1 MADDAGRVE
10 YLLRAN
16 DENIESDLEKANKKV
31 EKAAQSSADATVKIE
46 KEKTGELSKES
57 DKVVKTAEKAADDV
71 SDAWKDA
78 GKDAKEAMSD
88 LAEDQEIRIDVDADT
103 KPAEANIDRV
113 SKDKD
118 INIDASA
125 DVSGAKIDIESL
137 GEAGADAA
145 DKIES
150 ELGKA
155 FGNIGDTAKDTFSD
169 MVTSAVP
176 FGDKISSLTKGL
188 SGTGT
193 MVLGLGTAFAGI
205 SVLGIKSADDLKAA
219 MNDFFAATGKPT
231 EQIVTLADGT
241 KEVIDYTD
249 KYQTVLED
257 IYKNNYGESF
267 ADIADAMA
275 TTTKNMQALD
285 DESLQN
291 VTESA
296 FVLRDTFGYDIAE
309 TTRAAGTMME
319 QFGITG
325 EDAMNMI
332 AAGAQNG
339 LDYSGEFLDSINEYS
354 VQFAKVGMGAEDMFK
369 IFEAGAASGAFN
381 LDKVGDAMK
390 ELSIRVVDGSDTTAE
405 GFALLGLNADEM
417 AAKFAA
423 GGDSAKEA
431 FNETIEALADMED
444 PLKQNQ
450 AGVDLLGTMWEDL
463 GPEAVTALAD
473 IQDGAYQASDA
484 MEKLKEIKYDDL
496 GSMLEALSRSVELM
510 LVPLGEALM
519 PLLLTLIETVLPL
532 INGLLSPLLEL
543 VSAFIEPILMVISE
557 ALQPLMDT
565 ITLLMN
571 EVLNP
576 LIELLQTILLPVFE
590 AVMAL
595 ISGVVSDSIGV
606 VIDVFEGLI
615 GFITDVFTGN
625 WEGAWENIKN
635 SFQRLIPGIDGV
647 IGGIKRALNGVLD
660 FVKGVFTSNWKTAWA
675 GVKNIF
681 GGVWEA
687 MKSLFKSPVNWIIDK
702 LNSFIGGINKIK
714 IPDWV
719 PGLGGKGI
727 NIPKIPRLKV
737 GLDYVPYDDFPALLH
752 TGEMVLTKENS
763 DLLRSFGGIKG
774 IEEYLSYSSRQSD
787 ISAGVQ
793 ISSGRRGNETTT
805 YVFQSTLELDAKE
818 VARATSKYTDDELA
832 RLETLTR
839 RGVR

>member
-31 EKAAQSSADATVKIE
+31 EKAAQSSADTTVKIE
-46 KEKTGELSKES
+46 KEKTSELGKES

-88 LAEDQEIRIDVDADT
+88 VAEDQKVRVDVDAD
-103 KPAEANIDRV
+103 V
-113 SKDKD
+113 SSVK
-118 INIDASA
+118 A
-125 DVSGAKIDIESL
+125 DIEGL
-137 GEAGADAA
+137 GDTGADAA

-150 ELGKA
+150 ELDKA
-155 FGNIGDTAKDTFSD
+155 FENIGDTAKETFSD
-169 MVTSAVP
+169 MVTSFIP
-176 FGDKISSLTKGL
+176 FGDKISKLTSGL
-188 SGTGT
+188 SGSSA
-193 MVLGLGTAFAGI
+193 MAVGLGAAFAGA
-205 SVLGIKSADDLKAA
+205 SAAGIKSADDLRGA
-219 MNDFFAATGKPT
+219 MNDFAAATG
-231 EQIVTLADGT
+231 LGADET
-241 KEVIDYTD
+241 KRYEGI
-249 KYQTVLED
+249 LEN
-257 IYKNNYGESF
+257 IYANNYGESF
-267 ADIADAMA
+267 EDIAGSLSDIRQQIGPVVDSWDD
-275 TTTKNMQALD
+275 TKIQ
-285 DESLQN
+285 EF
-291 VTESA
+291 TESA
-296 FVLRDTFGYDIAE
+296 FALRDTFGYDISE
-309 TTRAAGTMME
+309 SVRAANTLMD
-319 QFGITG
+319 QFGVDG
-325 EDAMNMI
+325 QHAFNLI

-339 LDYSGEFLDSINEYS
+339 LDYSGEMLDSINEYS
-354 VQFAKVGMGAEDMFK
+354 VHFEKLGMDADDMFK
-369 IFEAGAASGAFN
+369 IFQKGADSGAFN
-381 LDKVGDAMK
+381 LDKIGDAIK
-390 ELSIRVVDGSDTTAE
+390 EMSIRVVDGSDTTAE
-405 GFALLGLNADEM
+405 GFELIGLNADEM

-423 GGDSAKEA
+423 GGESAKEA
-431 FNETIEALADMED
+431 FDETVAALADVKD

-463 GPEAVTALAD
+463 GADAITALAD
-473 IQDGAYQASDA
+473 IEDEAYAAGD
-484 MEKLKEIKYDDL
+484 ELERLKDIKYDDL
-496 GSMLEALSRSVELM
+496 GSMLESLSRSVELM
-510 LVPLGEALM
+510 LIPLGEALM

-635 SFQRLIPGIDGV
+635 IFQRLIPGIDGV

-660 FVKGVFTSNWKTAWA
+660 FVKGVFTGNWKTAWA

-719 PGLGGKGI
+719 PIVGGKGI

-752 TGEMVLTKENS
+752 AGEMVLTKEDS

-774 IEEYLSYSSRQSD
+774 IEEYLSYSGRQSD

-793 ISSGRRGNETTT
+793 IASGRRGNETTT

>member
-46 KEKTGELSKES
+46 KEKTGELGKES

-118 INIDASA
+118 IKIDASA

-137 GEAGADAA
+137 GDAGADAA

-155 FGNIGDTAKDTFSD
+155 LGNIGDTAKDTFSD

-193 MVLGLGTAFAGI
+193 MALGLGAAFAGI
-205 SVLGIKSADDLKAA
+205 SVLGIKSADDLRGA
-219 MNDFFAATGKPT
+219 MNDFAAATG
-231 EQIVTLADGT
+231 LGADET
-241 KEVIDYTD
+241 KRYEGI
-249 KYQTVLED
+249 LEN
-257 IYKNNYGESF
+257 IYANNYGESF
-267 ADIADAMA
+267 EDIAGSLSDIRQQIGPVVDSWDN
-275 TTTKNMQALD
+275 TKIQ
-285 DESLQN
+285 EF
-291 VTESA
+291 TESA
-296 FVLRDTFGYDIAE
+296 FALRDTFGYDISE
-309 TTRAAGTMME
+309 SVRAANTLMD
-319 QFGITG
+319 QFGVDG
-325 EDAMNMI
+325 QHAFNLI

-339 LDYSGEFLDSINEYS
+339 LDYSGEMLDSINEYS
-354 VQFAKVGMGAEDMFK
+354 VHFEKLGMDADDMFK
-369 IFEAGAASGAFN
+369 IFQKGADSGAFN
-381 LDKVGDAMK
+381 LDKIGDAIK
-390 ELSIRVVDGSDTTAE
+390 EMSIRVVDGSDTTAE
-405 GFALLGLNADEM
+405 GFELIGLNADEM

-423 GGDSAKEA
+423 GGESAKEA
-431 FNETIEALADMED
+431 FDETVAALADVKD

-463 GPEAVTALAD
+463 GADAITALAD
-473 IQDGAYQASDA
+473 IEDEAYAAGD
-484 MEKLKEIKYDDL
+484 ELERLKDIKYDDL

-576 LIELLQTILLPVFE
+576 LVELLQAVLLPVFE
-590 AVMAL
+590 AVMTL

-635 SFQRLIPGIDGV
+635 IFQRLIPGIDGV

-660 FVKGVFTSNWKTAWA
+660 FVKGVFAGNWKTAWV

-719 PGLGGKGI
+719 PGLGGKGV

-832 RLETLTR
+832 RLEMLTR